1 MSSPRAIISAL
12 VALGGLST
20 VLQGCGGGPTTV
32 TTTTTTFLGAIP
44 DMAARN
50 KDLSELVVA
59 LGAAG
64 LADTLEGTGPFT
76 VFAPTNEAF
85 SALPSQALNFL
96 LQNKTALAQV
106 LTYHVVSGSVL
117 STDLTN
123 GEKIKTLEGGNAI
136 VSISGTTIKIND
148 AMITT
153 PNVKATNGVIHIIDK
168 VLTPPDYHSATI
180 VDIAA
185 NLTAANLSI
194 FVAAVAASKDVAATL
209 SGPGPFTVCAPT
221 NDAFAALPKG
231 VLTALLKPEN
241 VKNLTALLTYHV
253 APKVYLTSDLSDGL
267 QIKTLNGQD
276 VTIHEKTVI
285 FPPSFEV
292 DVNTAKVII
301 PSLFPKP
308 EPPIFASSGVI
319 YVINAVLLY
328 PGFPVPPSEQVEM
341 VLV

>member
-20 VLQGCGGGPTTV
+20 VLQGCGGGSTTV
-32 TTTTTTFLGAIP
+32 TTTTTFLGAIP

-64 LADTLEGTGPFT
+64 LADTLKGTGPFT

-194 FVAAVAASKDVAATL
+194 FVAAVAAAKDVAATL

-221 NDAFAALPKG
+221 NAAFAALPW
-231 VLTALLKPEN
+231 LTALLKPEN
-241 VKNLTALLTYHV
+241 LKNLTALLTYHV
-253 APKVYLTSDLSDGL
+253 APKVYLTSDLTSGMKIDTL
-267 QIKTLNGQD
+267 LNGQH
-276 VTIHEKTVI
+276 VTINTQI
-285 FPPSFEV
+285 GISPPSFEV
-292 DVNTAKVII
+292 DVNQAKVII
-301 PSLFPKP
+301 PSVYPKP

-319 YVINAVLLY
+319 YVIDDVLTY
-328 PGFPVPPSEQVEM
+328 PGFVPPTEQVEM